1 MRYALRWISREAG
14 LRFLARR
21 KAACTV
27 AVLTMALALGANT
40 AVFSVVKTF
49 LLASIGVPEA
59 DRLFLVAPM
68 RILPG
73 RGAVIFN
80 EAYPNYELIRST
92 QHAFADVTCLS
103 QGVVGWD
110 DHGESRPLQTARVTA
125 SFFATVRVFPII
137 GRGFTAS
144 EEGPPPARVV
154 VIGNALWH
162 SAFNAD
168 PSVLGKSLLLNGEPH
183 TIIGVMPA
191 GFTQPVPTDIWLPF
205 ELTAQQRGAVT
216 GARTLT
222 VYGRLKDG
230 MPLARADVEAADL
243 TKRALAMSS
252 ENKDFWYEMRPLRG
266 VLLDKADSTILL
278 VQAGAVI
285 LLLLAVLNLAS
296 LLLAWGFERRQELA
310 VRHALGA
317 GQGRLVRMLFLQS
330 LVVVGA
336 GATLGIGLTQ
346 LIIPWL
352 RRLDFNQTL
361 TFFTSQIS
369 LDSSVLFA
377 SAVTALVCGLAAGLL
392 PALFS
397 RNANLATALQTRTA
411 TLSRAALRWQQGM
424 VVLQAGLSVVI
435 LAAAALIGVSFVKL
449 VRVPIGFA
457 PRNLVVARVNLQSAD
472 YQQVAKRIRFGRD
485 LLDNLSREP
494 EIATAAFTSTLP
506 VSDVLWGG
514 RFFVELPDGSVSPE
528 PMLLHIRRTSANY
541 LPVIGIPLLNGRQF
555 TTSDDSASPK
565 VVIVSRSLAARLW
578 PNENAVGKKLYRF
591 GGAKLPPILQEVVGV
606 AGDVM
611 DAGSSAPP
619 GETVYFPWA
628 QLSTGLMSIV
638 VRPKAGDAAAFTAL
652 RRALRKTDPVLAA
665 HDEARLELLVAQAN
679 ALPRLQ
685 SLLLLTFAIAAI
697 GIATLGSYGVMS
709 QLVSTRE
716 REYAL
721 RLVFGAAPA
730 ELGRSVL
737 RQLAR
742 LTLPGIAGGLL
753 VVVMLGGALKR
764 FVFGVE
770 PRSFTVLAS
779 VSVGMMLIAFAATM
793 PSMLRAMRV
802 DVRRS
807 IGAS

>member
-59 DRLFLVAPM
+59 DRLFLVAPI
-68 RILPG
+68 RNLPG
-73 RGAVIFN
+73 RGAVVFN
-80 EAYPNYELIRST
+80 DAFPNYLLIRNT
-92 QHAFADVTCLS
+92 RHAFADVTCVS
-103 QGVVGWD
+103 QGTAGWD

-125 SFFATVRVFPII
+125 SFFATMRVYPML
-137 GRGFTAS
+137 GRAFTVS
-144 EEGPPPARVV
+144 EDGPPPARVV
-154 VIGNALWH
+154 VISNTLWH
-162 SAFNAD
+162 SAFNGE
-168 PSVLGKSLLLNGEPH
+168 PSVLGKTMLLNGEPH
-183 TIIGVMPA
+183 TVIGVMPA
-191 GFTQPVPTDIWLPF
+191 GFSQPAPTDIWLPF
-205 ELTAQQRGAVT
+205 DIPMQARISVT
-216 GARTLT
+216 GARTLS
-222 VYGRLKDG
+222 VFGRLADG
-230 MPLARADVEAADL
+230 LPRARAQAEAVDL
-243 TKRALAMSS
+243 TKRALAATAD
-252 ENKDFWYEMRPLRG
+252 NKDFWYEARPLRG
-266 VLLDKADSTILL
+266 VLLNNADSTILL
-278 VQAGAVI
+278 VQGGAVI

-330 LVVVGA
+330 LVVVGG
-336 GATLGIGLTQ
+336 GAALGVGFTQ
-346 LIIPWL
+346 LIVPWL
-352 RRLDFNQTL
+352 RHLDFNQTL

-369 LDSSVLFA
+369 LDSEVLLV
-377 SAVTALVCGLAAGLL
+377 SAATALVCGLAAGLL

-397 RNANLATALQTRTA
+397 RHANLASALQTRTA
-411 TLSRAALRWQQGM
+411 TLSPAALRWQQGM
-424 VVLQAGLSVVI
+424 VVMQASLSVVI

-449 VRVPIGFA
+449 VRVPIGFTPA
-457 PRNLVVARVNLQSAD
+457 KLVVARVNLQSAI
-472 YQQVAKRIRFGRD
+472 YQVPANRIRFGED

-506 VSDVLWGG
+506 VSDILWGG
-514 RFFVELPDGSVSPE
+514 RFFVELPDKSVSTE
-528 PMLLHIRRTSANY
+528 PMLLHLRRVSANY
-541 LPVIGIPLLNGRQF
+541 LPTMGIPLLNGRLF
-555 TTSDDSASPK
+555 TTTDDSASPK

-578 PNENAVGKKLYRF
+578 PNESAIGRRLYRF
-591 GGAKLPPILQEVVGV
+591 GGANAAPILHQVVGV
-606 AGDVM
+606 VGDVM
-611 DAGSSAPP
+611 DAGSSVPP
-619 GETVYFPWA
+619 GETVYLNWP
-628 QLSTGLMSIV
+628 QLSAAQMSIV
-638 VRPKAGDAAAFTAL
+638 VRPKASDAAAFTAL
-652 RRALRKTDPVLAA
+652 RRALRRTDPVVAA
-665 HDEARLELLVAQAN
+665 HDEARLEALVSQAN

-721 RLVFGAAPA
+721 RLVFGAVPA

-742 LTLPGIAGGLL
+742 LTLPGILGGLL
-753 VVVMLGGALKR
+753 VVVMLGGTLKQ

-770 PRSFTVLAS
+770 PRSVAVLAS
-779 VSVGMMLIAFAATM
+779 VSVGMLLIAVAATI

-802 DVRRS
+802 DIRRS
-807 IGAS
+807 IGAG